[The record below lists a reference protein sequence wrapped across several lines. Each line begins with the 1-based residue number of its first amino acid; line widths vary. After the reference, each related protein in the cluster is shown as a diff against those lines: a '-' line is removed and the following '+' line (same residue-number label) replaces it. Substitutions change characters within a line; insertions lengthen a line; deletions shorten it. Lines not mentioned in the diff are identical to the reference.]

1 MPYKIC
7 GFWNSYLCSLT
18 NWNRLQAVS
27 SSLTKNV
34 DNIQDAVLFLIK
46 TIVFF
51 AIMDPA
57 PVTKKPPK
65 CLSSPLCRKGC
76 RYGFEGPDANGCFEA
91 CPPCSE
97 FIHVYATVLR

>member
-1 MPYKIC
+1 MVFGTRIYVV
-7 GFWNSYLCSLT
+7 YLIGIGDKLFP
-18 NWNRLQAVS
+18 LHVQKGA
-27 SSLTKNV
+27 

-46 TIVFF
+46 TIVLF
-51 AIMDPA
+51 AIIDPV
-57 PVTKKPPK
+57 PVTKKPPR

-97 FIHVYATVLR
+97 IGRASCRERV